1 MVVRNRNVPHTM
13 VHHHLVSADAPRP
26 RELRPGLVVWVSR
39 LNKFIRLY
47 GLRYLGASYT
57 SHTPT

>member
-1 MVVRNRNVPHTM
+1 MSPHTTST
-13 VHHHLVSADAPRP
+13 VSADAPRP